1 MGIITAH
8 SSKETVRDIV
18 SDIGNQT
25 SDFNPNAVIYFASS
39 RFDPESLSQ
48 QMQEQFKNA
57 SLFGCSTA
65 GEIVSGKMLKGSVAA
80 MLFDSESIADI
91 CISVVENIL
100 SENHIPDAFGR
111 FEAYYR
117 TLMAEMDFE
126 KYVGIILA
134 DGLSGAEEKLM
145 EKIGDLTDVVFI
157 GASAGD
163 DLKFKQTYI
172 YADGK
177 AYTDAA
183 VLALIR
189 PAYGFD
195 VIKTQSFCAL
205 DKKLTATKVNEAKR
219 TVLEFDHKPA
229 ASAYAEALGI
239 PVKEAGSHFMR
250 HPLGL
255 MFGDEPY
262 VRSPQQF
269 RGNDMAFYC
278 NIKEGMELSL
288 LESTDIVSDTRQAL
302 AEKKAELNSIS
313 GIINFHCILRTLEL
327 EQKGQTEA
335 YGNIF
340 SDIPTVGFST
350 YGEEYIGHINQTS
363 TMLVFR

>member
-1 MGIITAH
+1 MGIRTAH

-25 SDFNPNAVIYFASS
+25 SDFNPHSVIYFASS

-57 SLFGCSTA
+57 SVFGCSTA

-80 MLFDSESIADI
+80 MLFDRDALADI
-91 CISVVENIL
+91 CISVVENIRN
-100 SENHIPDAFGR
+100 ENRIPEAFGR

-117 TLMAEMDFE
+117 TQTAEMDFE

-163 DLKFKQTYI
+163 DLQFQQTYI
-172 YADGK
+172 YAEGK
-177 AYTDAA
+177 AYSNAA
-183 VLALIR
+183 VLALLK
-189 PAYGFD
+189 PAAGFD
-195 VIKTQSFCAL
+195 MIKTQSFCAL
-205 DKKLTATKVNEAKR
+205 DRKLTATKVNEASR
-219 TVLEFDHKPA
+219 RVLEFDNKPA
-229 ASAYAEALGI
+229 AAAYAEALGVS
-239 PVKEAGSHFMR
+239 VKEAGSYFMR

-262 VRSPQQF
+262 VRSPQQI
-269 RGNDMAFYC
+269 RGSDMLFYC

-288 LESTDIVSDTRQAL
+288 LESTDIVSDTREAL

-335 YGNIF
+335 YGKLF
-340 SDIPTVGFST
+340 SDIPTLGFST

>member
-1 MGIITAH
+1 MGIRTAH

-18 SDIGNQT
+18 SDIRHQT
-25 SDFNPNAVIYFASS
+25 SGFNPNAVIYFASS
-39 RFDPESLSQ
+39 RFDPEPLSQ
-48 QMQEQFKNA
+48 QMQEQFRKA
-57 SLFGCSTA
+57 SVFGCSTA

-80 MLFDSESIADI
+80 MLFDSDALTDI
-91 CISVVENIL
+91 CISVAENIR
-100 SENHIPDAFGR
+100 SENHIPEVFGQ
-111 FEAYYR
+111 FEAHYR
-117 TLMAEMDFE
+117 TQVAEMDFE

-145 EKIGDLTDVVFI
+145 EKIGDLTDVMFI

-163 DLKFKQTYI
+163 DLKFEQTYI

-183 VLALIR
+183 VLALLR
-189 PAYGFD
+189 PAAGFD
-195 VIKTQSFCAL
+195 VIKTQSFSAL
-205 DKKLTATKVNEAKR
+205 DRKLTATKVNEASR
-219 TVLEFDHKPA
+219 TVLEFDNKPA
-229 ASAYAEALGI
+229 ATAYAQALGI
-239 PVKEAGSHFMR
+239 SVKEAQRHFMK

-255 MFGDEPY
+255 MVGDEPY
-262 VRSPQQF
+262 VRSPRQF
-269 RGNDMAFYC
+269 RGSDMLFYC

-327 EQKGQTEA
+327 EQEKQSEA